1 MSGAAIEYIKALA
14 FDDINRL
21 DIFRTS
27 HRGQTLSRRGGGSRI
42 LPQIPADFAAADFAA
57 DFAVANFTAADRQ
70 LKALETFRFLIF
82 QKTPD
87 GQILRDFG

>member
-1 MSGAAIEYIKALA
+1 M
-14 FDDINRL
+14 
-21 DIFRTS
+21 
-27 HRGQTLSRRGGGSRI
+27 
-42 LPQIPADFAAADFAA
+42 PQIPADFAAADFAA

-82 QKTPD
+82 QKAPD